1 MASVSSSPSDAYSEG
16 LGGFLESLA
25 ASHGSLGHPQLCQR
39 PCVHMAKRGSCS
51 LGSACRFCH
60 DSHFIAPLK
69 MEKAQREIMQAMRKE
84 DVRTLLIPHI
94 QNRLQQLELT
104 EKAASLLL
112 LFGHELYSDVQHAF
126 KDINQRDLS
135 KLNRQDFYGPGSSI
149 TGEGLNGHRF
159 TKQSVAGGFLY
170 DRGMGG
176 VFCCCEPQA
185 DEEEATLA
193 PPPKVQVGKRGGQV
207 KVSQDAAGIL
217 LTGKGVALA
226 GTVIEQDAAYWE
238 IRVLEPGTTS
248 RSAFVGV
255 ALDLNGQRLD
265 SKLGDGTSSWA
276 LGGDLAGGALQ
287 KNDVIGVAFGQGD
300 IPNLRFYR
308 NGTEIREAEVLRIRG
323 EAFPAFSVSDG
334 AELLVVF
341 ESSGFAQEPPGRHVA
356 IVAPRKM
363 I

>member
-1 MASVSSSPSDAYSEG
+1 
-16 LGGFLESLA
+16 
-25 ASHGSLGHPQLCQR
+25 
-39 PCVHMAKRGSCS
+39 
-51 LGSACRFCH
+51 
-60 DSHFIAPLK
+60 
-69 MEKAQREIMQAMRKE
+69 
-84 DVRTLLIPHI
+84 
-94 QNRLQQLELT
+94 
-104 EKAASLLL
+104 
-112 LFGHELYSDVQHAF
+112 
-126 KDINQRDLS
+126 
-135 KLNRQDFYGPGSSI
+135 
-149 TGEGLNGHRF
+149 
-159 TKQSVAGGFLY
+159 
-170 DRGMGG
+170 MGG

-207 KVSQDAAGIL
+207 KVSQDATGIL

-276 LGGDLAGGALQ
+276 LGGDLPGGALQ

-341 ESSGFAQEPPGRHVA
+341 ESSSFAQDPPGRHVA